1 MRWLIIQGFALAIAV
16 QSLASAA
23 PAPASERANAVES
36 CAAKLGTAQ
45 VEPREGRAYCACMI
59 DGLEREFG
67 ADAVHRE
74 VDPNS
79 IQQYMGRML
88 EIVSTCTHLL
98 PRADSLIRKQST
110 RFDYRV

>member
-16 QSLASAA
+16 QPLASAALATA

-88 EIVSTCTHLL
+88 EIVSHCAHLL
-98 PRADSLIRKQST
+98 PRADSR
-110 RFDYRV
+110 